1 MARKRI
7 INEKSTEILY
17 EIGLDKNGNKNWKS
31 KIVFNA
37 LLHLDK
43 TKYYEIYEMQMFCYK
58 YHGIHQIVTRDIHRN
73 IFSRLWILN

>member
-7 INEKSTEILY
+7 INEKSTETLY
-17 EIGLDKNGNKNWKS
+17 KIGLDKNGNKNWKS

-43 TKYYEIYEMQMFCYK
+43 TKYYEIYEMQMFLL
-58 YHGIHQIVTRDIHRN
+58 QISWYSSDKSATY
-73 IFSRLWILN
+73 S